1 MPKNLPNHISV
12 IETRE
17 LLIPRGI
24 IDLQLQY
31 VLSDCVENQ
40 LMIKF
45 NEKMISYHD
54 KFRLFIT
61 TKLANP
67 HYAPEIS
74 TKTTLCNFAIKEQ
87 GN

>member
-1 MPKNLPNHISV
+1 MSAI
-12 IETRE
+12 I
-17 LLIPRGI
+17 LIIYNKKENRI
-24 IDLQLQY
+24 QSFDF
-31 VLSDCVENQ
+31 VTENQ
-40 LMIKF
+40 IMIKF

-54 KFRLFIT
+54 KFHLFIT

-74 TKTTLCNFAIKEQ
+74 TKTTLCNFAIKEE

>member
-1 MPKNLPNHISV
+1 MSAIILIIYKNV
-12 IETRE
+12 RIEFNR
-17 LLIPRGI
+17 L
-24 IDLQLQY
+24 
-31 VLSDCVENQ
+31 VLCDTEDQ
-40 LMIKF
+40 IMIKF

-74 TKTTLCNFAIKEQ
+74 TKTTLCNFAIKEE

>member
-1 MPKNLPNHISV
+1 MSAIILIIYKNAR
-12 IETRE
+12 IEFNR
-17 LLIPRGI
+17 LILCDTEDQI
-24 IDLQLQY
+24 
-31 VLSDCVENQ
+31 
-40 LMIKF
+40 MIKF

-74 TKTTLCNFAIKEQ
+74 TKTTLCNFAIKEE

>member
-1 MPKNLPNHISV
+1 MRPEWKLNRD
-12 IETRE
+12 TAYRA
-17 LLIPRGI
+17 
-24 IDLQLQY
+24 
-31 VLSDCVENQ
+31 ENQ

>member
-1 MPKNLPNHISV
+1 MSAIILIIYKNAR
-12 IETRE
+12 IEFNR
-17 LLIPRGI
+17 L
-24 IDLQLQY
+24 
-31 VLSDCVENQ
+31 VLCDIEDQ
-40 LMIKF
+40 IMIKF

-74 TKTTLCNFAIKEQ
+74 TKTTLCNFAIKEE

>member
-1 MPKNLPNHISV
+1 MYNV
-12 IETRE
+12 IYENTRIE
-17 LLIPRGI
+17 FNRLIRSFDAEDQI
-24 IDLQLQY
+24 
-31 VLSDCVENQ
+31 
-40 LMIKF
+40 MIKF
-45 NEKMISYHD
+45 NDKMITYHD

-74 TKTTLCNFAIKEQ
+74 TKTTLCNFAIKEE